1 MRTALADGSL
11 ARRFEGEAVFK
22 RFGLGYQYRPPE
34 APVVM
39 TFDNVSERRG
49 EVRAEVHVESVGGGH
64 ILRRYLNLLGS
75 NSAKD
80 LARDLAAV
88 PGCDRYPWPRILES
102 ATESI
107 IRAVRL
113 GPDLE
118 TYAGEMDRP
127 PPVRWLCDELVMAG
141 VPNVWIAAASTGK
154 STFSVGLAVCHAAGA
169 PFLGRQVTRG
179 VPLYLDWESDGDD
192 FREKAWLVSRWLGLR
207 TVPPVHRLPMRG
219 AASGNA
225 AAIATRID
233 QLGAT
238 LVIWDGVQAAGGP
251 VGQYATYESVAMDLE
266 AVLGMLP
273 PTTHLLLDHVTGDEM
288 KTDAVPRKGRGGSR
302 KVEWTRNQWTLIL
315 DREAHLSERHVVGWT
330 HTKIN
335 RGRYLPSFGVEVLHR
350 EDELGFRVVGEEEV
364 KPLHEKMPTWK
375 QLLVVAQQAGKPL
388 MNREAARLWKGDT
401 DTKTVKLVG
410 MTVDTNPKTF
420 TRNADGSFEP
430 HWSIRTWA
438 SGDGAVGAKGTA
450 AGTVAPPPVALRGE
464 DDWQD
469 PRFDKDGALIEDEE
483 WPDELLPF

>member
-1 MRTALADGSL
+1 MGSAVADGAL
-11 ARRFEGEAVFK
+11 ARRFDSEAVFR

-75 NSAKD
+75 NSVKD
-80 LARDLAAV
+80 LSRDLAAV

-118 TYAGEMDRP
+118 TYAGVVDRP

-169 PFLGRQVTRG
+169 PFLGRNVQRG

-192 FREKAWLVSRWLGLR
+192 FREKAWLVSRWLGLPA
-207 TVPPVHRLPMRG
+207 VPAVHRLPMRG
-219 AASGNA
+219 AASANA

-238 LVIWDGVQAAGGP
+238 LVVWDGVQAAGGP

-266 AVLGMLP
+266 SVLGMLP

-315 DREAHLSERHVVGWT
+315 DRDAHLSERHVVGWT

-364 KPLHEKMPTWK
+364 KPLHEKMPTWR

-388 MNREAARLWKGDT
+388 MNREAARLWRGDT
-401 DTKTVKLVG
+401 DTKTINLVRA
-410 MTVDTNPKTF
+410 TVNNYPKVF
-420 TRNADGSFEP
+420 TRNADGSFQP
-430 HWSIRTWA
+430 HWSTIR
-438 SGDGAVGAKGTA
+438 VGATGTA
-450 AGTVAPPPVALRGE
+450 APNGRPESGPETGPESPESEWEE
-464 DDWQD
+464 DG
-469 PRFDKDGALIEDEE
+469 FE
-483 WPDELLPF
+483 LPF